1 MPLTQD
7 EIDGCRDAFLA
18 FDKDRSGTIDVWELR
33 QVLEAMG
40 QKPTEEE
47 LFQMISEVDD
57 NMSGSIDF
65 GEFLKVRCI
74 VYMCVCVC
82 VCSGSFLFFF
92 VVFFFLYII
101 ITVGSFVVV
110 VCAQVI
116 ETQKERAAQFDDES
130 DLIDAYVACGGN
142 ADKSGCVSADML
154 IKIIKH
160 DFGLTIDI
168 EELIR
173 AIDTDGSGEVSLQK
187 EPVPNAE

>member
-1 MPLTQD
+1 LVNFS
-7 EIDGCRDAFLA
+7 RYVA
-18 FDKDRSGTIDVWELR
+18 SYV
-33 QVLEAMG
+33 
-40 QKPTEEE
+40 
-47 LFQMISEVDD
+47 
-57 NMSGSIDF
+57 
-65 GEFLKVRCI
+65 
-74 VYMCVCVC
+74 CVCVC
-82 VCSGSFLFFF
+82 VFRLSLVFLCRF
-92 VVFFFLYII
+92 FFFLYII

-173 AIDTDGSGEVSLQK
+173 AIDTDGSGEVSLQNPFLTLS
-187 EPVPNAE
+187 EIFMFDSEYYVSRIHDI

>member
-1 MPLTQD
+1 M
-7 EIDGCRDAFLA
+7 
-18 FDKDRSGTIDVWELR
+18 
-33 QVLEAMG
+33 
-40 QKPTEEE
+40 
-47 LFQMISEVDD
+47 
-57 NMSGSIDF
+57 
-65 GEFLKVRCI
+65 
-74 VYMCVCVC
+74 YVCVC
-82 VCSGSFLFFF
+82 VFSGSHLFFS
-92 VVFFFLYII
+92 VVFFIFLYII